1 MLQEKAKFLILLFL
15 YFKPFLLAFKTKIV
29 VISKYYILIIYL
41 WKGLLYIEGLQQLT
55 SKI

>member
-1 MLQEKAKFLILLFL
+1 MLQEKAKLKTLLFL
-15 YFKPFLLAFKTKIV
+15 YFKPFILAFKTKIV

-41 WKGLLYIEGLQQLT
+41 WKRLQFIEGLQQLT